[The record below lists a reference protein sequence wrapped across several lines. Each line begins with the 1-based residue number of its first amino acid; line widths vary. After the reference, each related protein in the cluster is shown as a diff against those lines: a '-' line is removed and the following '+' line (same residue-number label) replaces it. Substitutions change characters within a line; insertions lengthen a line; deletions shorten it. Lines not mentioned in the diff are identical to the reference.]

1 MKAGDVY
8 ELAVERH
15 RHRWSRPLRVVG
27 ALTEALVFGRSHP
40 PSAGDI
46 VVRRRADHEV
56 VVRFADDHVTY
67 FEVENQLATM
77 SAVEFQEAWGID
89 AGTVEA

>member
-1 MKAGDVY
+1 MRASDVY
-8 ELAVERH
+8 ELSVERH
-15 RHRWSRPLRVVG
+15 RHRWSRPLHVVG
-27 ALTEALVFGRSHP
+27 ALTEALLFGRSHP

-46 VVRRRADHEV
+46 VVRRKAGREV
-56 VVRFADDHVTY
+56 VVRFTDDHATY

-77 SAVEFQEAWGID
+77 SAVEFQEAWGSP